1 MQPTVPKTP
10 ASAIPVPDIESD
22 EPVAVIPTASV
33 APLEGPPDGERINT
47 FTLAPK
53 NNDREFE
60 HFAVNAYGGIRDRVL
75 SKPLTFMAAAFSLG
89 FVMARVLRRG
99 HRKA

>member
-1 MQPTVPKTP
+1 MQPTAPKTP
-10 ASAIPVPDIESD
+10 ASAIPVPHIEGD

-53 NNDREFE
+53 DNRWEFE
-60 HFAVNAYGGIRDRVL
+60 DFAVNAFGGMRDRVL
-75 SKPLTFMAAAFSLG
+75 RKPLTFVAAAFSLG
-89 FVMARVLRRG
+89 IVMARVLR
-99 HRKA
+99 